1 MCAQVQPKIKIEYT
15 TPHLEIIKLN
25 IIDDFKLIIPFQMDG
40 QGDIF
45 EFVWFG

>member
-15 TPHLEIIKLN
+15 TPHLEIIELDS
-25 IIDDFKLIIPFQMDG
+25 IDDFKLIILFEMDG
-40 QGDIF
+40 QANMF